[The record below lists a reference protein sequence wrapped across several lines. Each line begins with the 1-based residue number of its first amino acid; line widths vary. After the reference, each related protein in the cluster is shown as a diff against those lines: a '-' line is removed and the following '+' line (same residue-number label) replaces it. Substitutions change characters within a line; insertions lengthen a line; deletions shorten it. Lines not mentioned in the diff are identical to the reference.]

1 IVAAPAYIGA
11 VVIFLFVLGLFLV
24 KGRLKWWLLG
34 GIILSLLLSWG
45 KNFGLL
51 TDFMIDYFPLYN
63 KFRAVS
69 SIQVILELC
78 VPVLAI
84 FALVRLFNDFEK
96 KDEKLKALKWTT
108 IITAGM
114 AVLLFLFKGTFTFDA
129 LNDEYYSQAMGP
141 QLVEIIKM
149 DRKAIYNQDLF
160 RSLIF
165 VLISAA
171 VIWLY

>member
-34 GIILSLLLSWG
+34 GVLLSLLLSWG

-51 TDFMIDYFPLYN
+51 TDLMIDYFPLYN

-78 VPVLAI
+78 VPVLAV
-84 FALVRLFNDFEK
+84 FALVRLFNDIER
-96 KDEKLKALKWTT
+96 KDKKLKALKWTT
-108 IITAGM
+108 IFTAGT
-114 AVLLFLFKGTFTFDA
+114 AILLFLFKGT
-129 LNDEYYSQAMGP
+129 
-141 QLVEIIKM
+141 
-149 DRKAIYNQDLF
+149 
-160 RSLIF
+160 
-165 VLISAA
+165 
-171 VIWLY
+171 